1 VKQVIVV
8 RKDLKMNKGKIAG
21 QVAHAS
27 VGVLTQFMTQTLKG
41 EINFYPTKEI
51 KKWLFDGS
59 FVKIIVG
66 CDSLQEL
73 IDLKLESNEKN
84 IVNCLIT
91 DNGTTIFGGV
101 PTVTCLA
108 IGPDEESKIDEIT
121 GHLKLL
127 R

>member
-27 VGVLTQFMTQTLKG
+27 VGVLTRFMTRTLNG
-41 EINFYPTKEI
+41 NVNFYPTKEI
-51 KKWLFDGS
+51 KEWLFDGS
-59 FVKIIVG
+59 FVKIVVG

-73 IDLKLESNEKN
+73 MNLELESNKKN

-91 DNGTTIFGGV
+91 DNGTTIFNGIQ
-101 PTVTCLA
+101 TITCLA

-121 GHLKLL
+121 GHLRLL